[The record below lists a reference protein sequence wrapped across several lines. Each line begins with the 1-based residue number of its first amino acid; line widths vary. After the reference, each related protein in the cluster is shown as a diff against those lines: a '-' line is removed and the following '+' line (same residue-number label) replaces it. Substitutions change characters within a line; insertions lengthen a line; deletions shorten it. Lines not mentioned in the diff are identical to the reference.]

1 MGNPFAEIVLSGQL
15 LLAIPIA
22 LLAGLVSF
30 ASPCVLPLVPGYL
43 AYVGGI
49 SEAGRVTR
57 TAARGTQGGSD
68 TQTAVETDTAGSRAA
83 RRRMLLG
90 VALFILGF
98 SAIFLAYSAV
108 FGVLGTWL
116 VVWQDVITR
125 VMGVIVIALGLIFI
139 GQFSFLQR
147 TFKPSWR
154 PATGLAGAPILGIVF
169 GLGWTPCIGPTLG
182 AIQALSLTS
191 GSAWSGVLLGL
202 FYCIGLG
209 VPFLLVALG
218 LDWVTSSVSFLKRH
232 IRVINIVGGALL
244 VAIGILMVSG
254 LWTIWIYELQAVIT
268 GFVPSI

>member
-49 SEAGRVTR
+49 SEAGRVTG
-57 TAARGTQGGSD
+57 TAAAGADGD
-68 TQTAVETDTAGSRAA
+68 TDAAGRKAA

-125 VMGVIVIALGLIFI
+125 IMGVVVIALGLVFI

-182 AIQALSLTS
+182 AIQALSLS
-191 GSAWSGVLLGL
+191 GGSAWSGVLLGL

-254 LWTIWIYELQAVIT
+254 LWTIWIYELQAVIS